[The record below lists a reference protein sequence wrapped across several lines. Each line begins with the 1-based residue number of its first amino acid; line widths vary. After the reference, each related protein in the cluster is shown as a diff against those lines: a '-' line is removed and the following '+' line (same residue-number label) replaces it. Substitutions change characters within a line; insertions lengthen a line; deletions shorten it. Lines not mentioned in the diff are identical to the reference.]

1 MSSPAGKPSRRRR
14 LAHKPA
20 KKGPPLR
27 NEINVTPLV
36 DVCLV
41 LLIIFMVIME
51 LLARG
56 QHVTLPKTKH
66 HQSEPDSD
74 QPIVAIDDQGKL
86 YFDREFMPDLVA
98 LKRRVEDEWRVK
110 EQVERKVFIK
120 ADVRL
125 PYGKVYP
132 LIMAMHDLDV
142 GSIDLG
148 TNELKEEEEK

>member
-1 MSSPAGKPSRRRR
+1 MTAPAGTLSRKTRLVHKPS
-14 LAHKPA
+14 

-56 QHVTLPKTKH
+56 QHVDLPKTKH
-66 HQSEPDSD
+66 HISEPDAD
-74 QPIVAIDDQGKL
+74 QPIVAIDDKGKL
-86 YFDREFMPDLVA
+86 YFDREMVGDLVS

-110 EQVERKVFIK
+110 EQTERKVFIK

-132 LIMAMHDLDV
+132 LIMAMHDLDIE
-142 GSIDLG
+142 SIDLG
-148 TNELKEEEEK
+148 TNELKEEEEQ